1 MAKGK
6 NNYQPRLLIKYNEV
20 VQKYLA
26 DRLGIKNKMRIPKIE
41 KIVLNMGIGDAKE
54 HKNWLT
60 SGVEELTTI
69 AGQKAVVTISKKAI
83 SNFKIREGDPV
94 GIRVTLRSEKMYEF
108 VDRFIS
114 AASPR
119 IRDFRGFSTKGFDGR
134 GNYNFGVNEQIIFP
148 EIDYDKINNIKGM
161 NISIVTT
168 GKTDEE
174 AYELLIAMGFPIR
187 QKKKK
192 IEEAAEDLVEGIENT
207 PAEMQDEDKADET
220 PIDEVE
226 VALDVED
233 NKEEISEE
241 EETPE
246 KKPVEVDKEEVKIGE
261 KSVSEDSVE
270 GIEDTSAKMQD
281 EDKADETLIDEVEMA
296 SDVGDNKEEIS
307 EEEEPPEK
315 KPVEADK
322 EEVKTGEESISD
334 ETVEGIENTPAELQ
348 DEDKADESPIDEV
361 EMVADV
367 GDNKEETSKEK
378 EETPEKGSNV

>member
-69 AGQKAVVTISKKAI
+69 AGQKAVVTNSKKAI

-114 AASPR
+114 VASPR
-119 IRDFRGFSTKGFDGR
+119 IRDFRGLSTKGFDGR

-174 AYELLIAMGFPIR
+174 AYELLIAMGLPIR

-192 IEEAAEDLVEGIENT
+192 IEESDEETVEGIENT
-207 PAEMQDEDKADET
+207 PAEMDDEDKADET

-226 VALDVED
+226 MASNVED
-233 NKEEISEE
+233 NKEETSE
-241 EETPE
+241 
-246 KKPVEVDKEEVKIGE
+246 
-261 KSVSEDSVE
+261 
-270 GIEDTSAKMQD
+270 A
-281 EDKADETLIDEVEMA
+281 
-296 SDVGDNKEEIS
+296 
-307 EEEEPPEK
+307 
-315 KPVEADK
+315 
-322 EEVKTGEESISD
+322 
-334 ETVEGIENTPAELQ
+334 
-348 DEDKADESPIDEV
+348 
-361 EMVADV
+361 
-367 GDNKEETSKEK
+367 K

>member
-1 MAKGK
+1 MAQEK

-26 DRLGIKNKMRIPKIE
+26 KQLGIKNNMRIPKIE

-69 AGQKAVVTISKKAI
+69 AGQKAVVTNSKKAI

-114 AASPR
+114 VASPR
-119 IRDFRGFSTKGFDGR
+119 IRDFRGLSTKGFDGR

-192 IEEAAEDLVEGIENT
+192 IEEGAEDPVEGFENT
-207 PAEMQDEDKADET
+207 PAEMQDEDKTDET

-226 VALDVED
+226 MGTDVED

-246 KKPVEVDKEEVKIGE
+246 K
-261 KSVSEDSVE
+261 
-270 GIEDTSAKMQD
+270 
-281 EDKADETLIDEVEMA
+281 
-296 SDVGDNKEEIS
+296 
-307 EEEEPPEK
+307 
-315 KPVEADK
+315 
-322 EEVKTGEESISD
+322 
-334 ETVEGIENTPAELQ
+334 
-348 DEDKADESPIDEV
+348 
-361 EMVADV
+361 
-367 GDNKEETSKEK
+367 
-378 EETPEKGSNV
+378 GSNV